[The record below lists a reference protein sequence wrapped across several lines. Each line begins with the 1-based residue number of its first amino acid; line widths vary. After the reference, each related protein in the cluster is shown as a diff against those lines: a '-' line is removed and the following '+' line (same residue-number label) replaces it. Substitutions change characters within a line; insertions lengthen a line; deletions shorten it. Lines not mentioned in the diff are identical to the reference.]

1 MKIKALTALL
11 TALAA
16 LALPLHATG
25 EERADSV
32 DIYTPEAAVKPL
44 RPVTSAYTI
53 EAGGSHLADTYLTPL
68 IYSGYSLA
76 LNYER
81 WQAMKFDPERW
92 VMRLALR
99 GEWDDTDSPARNAT
113 MWYAGLDA
121 RWSMMRRWAL
131 PWGLTAGVGGATG
144 IAGGCI
150 YNGRNGNNPASAK
163 ASWTVDAAGYLAWNG
178 HIGRLPVSASY
189 SMTLP
194 VTGVFFGPEYGELYY
209 EIWLGNTRNLA
220 HWGHWGNYFAIDNL
234 VALDLHLGSTS
245 LRVGYR
251 GRVLSTRESHLT
263 TRITSNAFVIGI
275 SGEWMSLNPRKKD
288 TADPAIIH
296 ALFDTPAL

>member
-1 MKIKALTALL
+1 MKIRVLLAVVSLCMALVEAS
-11 TALAA
+11 AQ
-16 LALPLHATG
+16 
-25 EERADSV
+25 ADS
-32 DIYTPEAAVKPL
+32 IATPAEAAKPL

-53 EAGGSHLADTYLTPL
+53 EAGGAHLADTYLTPL

-131 PWGLTAGVGGATG
+131 PWGLTVGAGGATG
-144 IAGGCI
+144 IAGGCV

-163 ASWTVDAAGYLAWNG
+163 ASWTVDAAGYAAWNG
-178 HIGRLPVSASY
+178 RIGRLPVTASY
-189 SMTLP
+189 TVSIP

-220 HWGHWGNYFAIDNL
+220 HWAHWGNYFAMDNL

-251 GRVLSTRESHLT
+251 GRVLSTHESHLT

-275 SGEWMSLNPRKKD
+275 SGEWMSLNPRKKSA
-288 TADPAIIH
+288 TDPAIIH
-296 ALFDTPAL
+296 ALFDTRRL